1 MKRVFILVTVLFFIT
16 PFISTAVLAQA
27 QTDFSGTWTI
37 DKDKSDK
44 PRRPA
49 REQLPDK
56 ATEGLGRRGAPAATP
71 AGGAD
76 RELPDITETIEQTA
90 EGIHIRSTEGSN
102 RTYTFDGAPLTMR
115 GPAGGEMTSVLKWK
129 GQDLVIESEEPIETN
144 IGKAKIEIKE
154 VRKLSKDG
162 QVMTVQTTVSTPNGN
177 VATKR
182 VFNKVG

>member
-1 MKRVFILVTVLFFIT
+1 MKRVLIILTVFFFLT
-16 PFISTAVLAQA
+16 PFVSTAVLAQT
-27 QTDFSGTWTI
+27 QTDFSGTWAI

-44 PRRPA
+44 PRRPTGPTVEGRA
-49 REQLPDK
+49 P
-56 ATEGLGRRGAPAATP
+56 EGLSRRSAPAVP
-71 AGGAD
+71 GGGGD

-90 EGIHIRSTEGSN
+90 ESIHIRSTEGSN
-102 RTYTFDGAPLTMR
+102 RTYAFDGTPVTMR
-115 GPAGGEMTSVLKWK
+115 GPAGGQMTSALKWK
-129 GQDLVIESEEPIETN
+129 GKDILIESEEPIQTN

-162 QVMTVQTTVSTPNGN
+162 QVMTVQTTVATPNGN

>member
-1 MKRVFILVTVLFFIT
+1 MKRVFILVTVLFFIA
-16 PFISTAVLAQA
+16 PFISTAALAQA
-27 QTDFSGTWTI
+27 RTDFSGTWAI

-44 PRRPA
+44 PRRPTQE
-49 REQLPDK
+49 RLPDK
-56 ATEGLGRRGAPAATP
+56 ATEGLGRRSAPAATP
-71 AGGAD
+71 SGRSQ

-102 RTYTFDGAPLTMR
+102 RTYTFDGAPVTMK
-115 GPAGGEMTSVLKWK
+115 GPAGGQLTSVLKWK
-129 GQDLVIESEEPIETN
+129 GKDLVIESEEPIETN

-162 QVMTVQTTVSTPNGN
+162 QVMTVETTVSTPNGN
-177 VATKR
+177 MATKR

>member
-49 REQLPDK
+49 REQPMDK
-56 ATEGLGRRGAPAATP
+56 ASEGIRNRNAPTAR
-71 AGGAD
+71 D
-76 RELPDITETIEQTA
+76 VERELPDITETIEQTS